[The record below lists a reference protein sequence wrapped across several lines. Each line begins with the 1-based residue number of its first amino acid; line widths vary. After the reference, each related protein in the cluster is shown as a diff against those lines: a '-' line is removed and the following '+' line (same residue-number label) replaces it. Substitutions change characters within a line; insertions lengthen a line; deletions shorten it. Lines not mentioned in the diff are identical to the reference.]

1 MSSVKTDIE
10 IKAMQKSG
18 QILASVLDLM
28 RKESAPGLSPRDM
41 SRLAKQ
47 ELFRLGGEPVFLGFN
62 GHSGAPGYPDIICIS
77 VNNEVQHA
85 IPSDRAFAAGD
96 VVNFD
101 FGVRYDGMVTDAG
114 ISVCIGGDQYLKPDT
129 KRLLEGT
136 ERALY
141 SGIERVKDGCRV
153 GDISAAVQKTLKD
166 YGLGIVKELVGHG
179 VGHELHEDPEVPNY
193 GRASTGPILR
203 AGMTIAIEPITT
215 LGSPDI
221 IETHDGWTL
230 LTADGSWSA
239 QFEHTVLVTKNGY
252 EILTTTSPTNLL

>member
-1 MSSVKTDIE
+1 MSTVKTDAE
-10 IKAMQKSG
+10 IKAMRKSG

-28 RKESAPGLSPRDM
+28 RRESAPGLSPKDM
-41 SRLAKQ
+41 SRLAKK
-47 ELFRLGGEPVFLGFN
+47 ELLRLGGEPVFLGFH
-62 GHSGAPGYPDIICIS
+62 GHPGAPDYPDIICIS

-85 IPSDRAFAAGD
+85 IPSNRLFEPGD

-114 ISVCIGGDQYLKPDT
+114 ISVCIGGDQYLKPET

-141 SGIERVKDGCRV
+141 NGIDQVKDGCRV
-153 GDISAAVQKTLKD
+153 GDISAAVQHVLRE
-166 YGLGIVKELVGHG
+166 YGLGIVRELVGHG

-193 GRASTGPILR
+193 GRASTGPILK

-215 LGSPDI
+215 LGSPNI
-221 IETHDGWTL
+221 VETHDGWTL
-230 LTADGSWSA
+230 LTADSSWSA
-239 QFEHTVLVTKNGY
+239 QFEHTVLVMKNGY